1 MLEHKITKIVEAYL
15 YTKEGKKIIDLTK
28 VTLKNAPESLI
39 IINKNKS
46 NQ

>member
-1 MLEHKITKIVEAYL
+1 MLEHKITKIIETCL

-28 VTLKNAPESLI
+28 VTLKNASEPII